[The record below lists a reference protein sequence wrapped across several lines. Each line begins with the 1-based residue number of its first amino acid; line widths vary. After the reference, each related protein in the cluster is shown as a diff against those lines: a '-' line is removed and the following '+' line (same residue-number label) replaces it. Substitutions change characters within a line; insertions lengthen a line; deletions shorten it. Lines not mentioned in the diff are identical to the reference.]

1 MTETIAVAI
10 DGPSGAGKST
20 LARAVA
26 GRLGYVYVDTGAIY
40 RTIGYHIWKAGVDP
54 RDGSAVAAELPG
66 LNVELR
72 YGDDGLQRMYLN
84 GEDVTD
90 AIRLPEV
97 SRYASDV
104 SAHPAVRS
112 YLLEMQRSL
121 ARTHSVV
128 MDGRDIG
135 TVVLPDARVKIFLTA
150 SPEARAQRRMR
161 ELEQRGTPQPF
172 AQVLEEIQ
180 QRDYNDTHRA
190 TAPLRQ
196 ADDAVALDTTELNF
210 QESEEALLCIIQ
222 KKLGR

>member
-54 RDGSAVAAELPG
+54 RDGSAVAAELPK
-66 LNVELR
+66 LRVELR
-72 YGDDGLQRMYLN
+72 YGDDGLQRMFLN
-84 GEDVTD
+84 GQDVSD